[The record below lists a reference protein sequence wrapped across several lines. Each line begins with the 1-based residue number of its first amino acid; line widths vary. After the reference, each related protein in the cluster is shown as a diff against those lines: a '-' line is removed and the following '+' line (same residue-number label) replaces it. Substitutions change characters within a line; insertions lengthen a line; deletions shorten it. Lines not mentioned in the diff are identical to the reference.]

1 VTRNGISDL
10 VEIASYLF
18 VDCSQCGSRASPVR
32 RRLDAKLDPMN
43 GEKPIRVLL
52 VEDDFPLGTAT
63 VDLLSAA
70 GYEVTLAMSAHDAY
84 QSLATPDR
92 FDVVLLDLILGQ
104 NRGTAVV
111 AALRRIDT
119 PLPPIIVLS
128 ALPMDQVTLAG
139 QVAQA
144 ATVLQKPISL
154 EQVRAAIDKA
164 IGQQR

>member
-1 VTRNGISDL
+1 
-10 VEIASYLF
+10 
-18 VDCSQCGSRASPVR
+18 
-32 RRLDAKLDPMN
+32 MN
-43 GEKPIRVLL
+43 ADNPIRVLL

-63 VDLLSAA
+63 VDLLTAA

-84 QSLATPDR
+84 QHLAIADS

-128 ALPMDQVTLAG
+128 ALPMDQVVLAG
-139 QVAQA
+139 QLTGA

-154 EQVRAAIDKA
+154 DQVRVAIEEA
-164 IGQQR
+164 IGSGRG